1 MTWIKFIY
9 WVLGLYTFYYLAN
22 IAWDLL
28 RGQRQSKTDATPE
41 LHFDDSPAPQKVMA
55 EQPKEKPSETVKSLQ
70 KEPVISAM
78 GGVNLKDLFN
88 LAKAE
93 VIAYNRAVSF

>member
-1 MTWIKFIY
+1 MSWLRFMY
-9 WVLGLYTFYYLAN
+9 WTLGLYAFYYLAN

-28 RGQRQSKTDATPE
+28 RRPRNALAETPE
-41 LHFDDSPAPQKVMA
+41 LTFSDPVQPQKVA
-55 EQPKEKPSETVKSLQ
+55 APPAAPPEKAGKRPAG
-70 KEPVISAM
+70 EPVISAI
-78 GGVNLKDLFN
+78 GGVALKDLFN

>member
-9 WVLGLYTFYYLAN
+9 WVLGLYAFYYLAN

-28 RGQRQSKTDATPE
+28 RGGATVKKDASPE
-41 LHFDDSPAPQKVMA
+41 LHFEESAAPQKIEA
-55 EQPKEKPSETVKSLQ
+55 EPAKEKSEQVKALQ
-70 KEPVISAM
+70 KEPVVSAM